1 MASAN
6 QFINIY
12 GSNNS
17 GTQGST
23 TVTGTFTVLKAK
35 LEKGHKATDWSPCY
49 KDIFSVTDTT
59 LNVNL

>member
-1 MASAN
+1 
-6 QFINIY
+6 
-12 GSNNS
+12 
-17 GTQGST
+17 
-23 TVTGTFTVLKAK
+23 VTGTFTVLKAK